1 LANDADRW
9 LKRSYVLVQ
18 YRKEI
23 NASTTLLLNGY
34 LQRQRSNLELFRSRD
49 ASLEIGLSHRF

>member
-1 LANDADRW
+1 
-9 LKRSYVLVQ
+9 VLVQ